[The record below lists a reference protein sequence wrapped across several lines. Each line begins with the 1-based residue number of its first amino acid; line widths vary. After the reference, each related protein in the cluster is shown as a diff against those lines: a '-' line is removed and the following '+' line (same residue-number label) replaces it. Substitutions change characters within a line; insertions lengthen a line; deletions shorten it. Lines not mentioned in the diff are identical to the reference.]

1 MPQPFTGRLD
11 YKGRA
16 VTQTEGELRV
26 STAVLSADESTA
38 VYGIQLAKRGI
49 QPVWIEVENREKQVY
64 YLLSSGLDP
73 NFFPASEAAEALS
86 LR

>member
-1 MPQPFTGRLD
+1 MPRGKPVKLTWKSTLALAIAFAASTLGSCASLVPQPLTAQLD

-38 VYGIQLAKRGI
+38 VYGMQLAKRGI
-49 QPVWIEVENREKQVY
+49 
-64 YLLSSGLDP
+64 
-73 NFFPASEAAEALS
+73 
-86 LR
+86 